1 MSVSSF
7 LLVTSRASWWKEG
20 LMAGE
25 FLAEGAY
32 YAVPGILR
40 EPHFLFAVF
49 QMPRAQGEQCPKGGT
64 F

>member
-1 MSVSSF
+1 VEG
-7 LLVTSRASWWKEG
+7 TPGG

-25 FLAEGAY
+25 FLVEGAY
-32 YAVPGILR
+32 YAVPGIPR

-49 QMPRAQGEQCPKGGT
+49 RMPRAQGEQCPKGGT